1 MILYVTSTYL
11 IKDVVAESW
20 DSLSIG
26 GYLRCPFRKHHN
38 ENKQDD
44 IEQSEVVA
52 K

>member
-11 IKDVVAESW
+11 IKDVVVESW

-26 GYLRCPFRKHHN
+26 GYLRCPFSKYHN
-38 ENKQDD
+38 GRKQDG

-52 K
+52 Q